1 MTGDVPPGGVWG
13 QITVGPVWT
22 PQSDLN
28 VIGAA
33 ATNRRTTAVAWQH
46 FSDQLWQT
54 LSGPISPDVQKGM
67 TADTIRETFKWSAN
81 QAGDVAATNSTI
93 SSAHDSAYHW
103 ATELNSQ
110 LTPIAEHV
118 SSRINEIQTS
128 KTPAPMKLEQI
139 VEVVMKGQQEA
150 NTAAAPYA
158 QNIFEAMQT
167 ILDRRGIPKSARQFA
182 QEHGAP
188 DRLFGSPNKETV
200 TEQVKGIL
208 NGPAPPQAPA
218 PDSTP
223 HGVGNLNQ
231 ADAPPPAAPPA
242 GQGTSIQPVG
252 MGGQADAPPPA
263 APPAAVPQGTQVQ
276 PVGSLNSGIP
286 RPPTPA
292 VGGPAVPGTAA
303 PSGLPATGAPSLPAT
318 GIPTTPTAPA
328 VSAPGLSQGAP
339 ANNFLQSFE
348 HGLQSG
354 APISPGLNAVP
365 PPTLGPV
372 EPQAPAAPAI
382 SDVPAATAPS
392 AVHAP
397 VFDVPPATT
406 DTTMGT
412 AHATASEPGG
422 AYLAGPAASA
432 TPAAA
437 PPPAPAGP
445 LPTYGADIRP
455 PTPTA
460 VSPPTS
466 PAGPPAAA
474 PASAPVNP
482 SAGSSS
488 LGAQP
493 VIRQPPAAPSA
504 PPPTPAGIGEQ
515 AVVATAGGAAAG
527 AASAQATAQAR
538 LQRFVDFVARQE
550 PRLRWAAGERPD
562 GTTVLVT
569 DVASGW
575 IPPDIDIPAAVQLL
589 DPARRR
595 GDIESLL
602 GEVTVTAG
610 YTPVHYL
617 PPADEDTK
625 PIPTS
630 PRPRQGPVVDELGWE
645 LGQATKW
652 RDGLP
657 RLAHTLAKAAST
669 GTGVLESEIELL
681 REQLV
686 SIRDQVLNAYPDDVD
701 AAAVANWQLLASI
714 DALAAGDKIGANYHF
729 AWFQALNHG
738 P

>member
-1 MTGDVPPGGVWG
+1 MTGVDAWQQILVG
-13 QITVGPVWT
+13 QWWT
-22 PQSDLN
+22 PESDLGI
-28 VIGAA
+28 VGAA
-33 ATNRRTTAVAWQH
+33 ATKRQTTATAWQH
-46 FSDQLWQT
+46 FSEQLRQQ
-54 LSGPISPDVQKGM
+54 LSGPLNPEIQKGM
-67 TADTIRETFKWSAN
+67 TADNIRQTFTWSAD
-81 QAGDVAATNSTI
+81 QAGDVAETNGTI
-93 SSAHDSAYHW
+93 SRAHGSARGWVAD
-103 ATELNSQ
+103 LNSR
-110 LTPIAEHV
+110 LSNIANDGKM
-118 SSRINEIQTS
+118 RIQQIQGS
-128 KTPAPMKLEQI
+128 KDPAPIKLGKI
-139 VEVVMKGQQEA
+139 VEVVMDCQQQA
-150 NTAAAPYA
+150 NAAAAPCT
-158 QNIFEAMQT
+158 QNVFEAMQT

-182 QEHGAP
+182 QEHGI
-188 DRLFGSPNKETV
+188 DTNHMLGSPNEETV
-200 TEQVKGIL
+200 TEQVQGLL
-208 NGPAPPQAPA
+208 NHSGPPQAPA
-218 PDSTP
+218 PKGNDPLFGDRGASGEVP
-223 HGVGNLNQ
+223 HSALPEPVVAGN
-231 ADAPPPAAPPA
+231 PPPLYGGSGAGRGVPQQPTA
-242 GQGTSIQPVG
+242 GQLPSVPGN
-252 MGGQADAPPPA
+252 PPPLYGDLG
-263 APPAAVPQGTQVQ
+263 QGSAT
-276 PVGSLNSGIP
+276 I
-286 RPPTPA
+286 PTPP
-292 VGGPAVPGTAA
+292 VNGPAVAGPAL
-303 PSGLPATGAPSLPAT
+303 PSGLPAASAPSV
-318 GIPTTPTAPA
+318 PTTAMPTTSAPA

-339 ANNFLQSFE
+339 SNAFMQGFE
-348 HGLQSG
+348 RGLEG
-354 APISPGLNAVP
+354 APVSPTVNALP
-365 PPTLGPV
+365 PPAMGPV
-372 EPQAPAAPAI
+372 EPQAPVAPAI
-382 SDVPAATAPS
+382 SDVPPSTAPS

-412 AHATASEPGG
+412 AHATTEPGP
-422 AYLAGPAASA
+422 AYLASPAAPA

-455 PTPTA
+455 PAPTA
-460 VSPPTS
+460 VSPPTT

-482 SAGSSS
+482 SPGSSG
-488 LGAQP
+488 LAQP
-493 VIRQPPAAPSA
+493 VIRQPAAAPTA
-504 PPPTPAGIGEQ
+504 APTPAGIGEQ

-538 LQRFVDFVARQE
+538 LQRLVDFVARQE
-550 PRLRWAAGERPD
+550 PRLRWAAGDRPD

-569 DVASGW
+569 DLASGW
-575 IPPDIDIPAAVQLL
+575 IPPDIEIPAAVQLL

-595 GDIESLL
+595 GDIETLL

-617 PPADEDTK
+617 PPADEDTE

-669 GTGVLESEIELL
+669 GTGILESEIELL

-714 DALAAGDKIGANYHF
+714 DALAAADKIGASYHF